1 VNDFVFYRDNDSTIN
16 ILLFFH
22 TQLSIVKVVFFY
34 LVNIWIGVIYMNKTV
49 LVTGSSRGLGAAIV
63 RTLSQQ
69 GYNVIINYFQ
79 NKVLAEQLVSE
90 LGEHQAIAIQADV
103 TNRNDVEKL
112 IIQATEY
119 FGHID
124 AVVNNA
130 LVGFKFDPTQQKPFK
145 DLSWD
150 DYQQQLDGTLKSA
163 FNVIQSVLP
172 QFLERQSGS
181 IISIGTNLYQNP
193 VVPYHEYTTAKAGL
207 IGLTRNIAAEL
218 GQFGITANVV
228 SGGLLKT
235 TDASAAT
242 TAEVFDLIAQT
253 TPLKKVTAPQDVA
266 NMVAYLVS
274 DQAKGITGQNFTIDG
289 GLTMN

>member
-1 VNDFVFYRDNDSTIN
+1 
-16 ILLFFH
+16 
-22 TQLSIVKVVFFY
+22 
-34 LVNIWIGVIYMNKTV
+34 MNKTV

-90 LGEHQAIAIQADV
+90 IGEHQAIAIQADV

-112 IIQATEY
+112 IAQATEY

>member
-1 VNDFVFYRDNDSTIN
+1 
-16 ILLFFH
+16 
-22 TQLSIVKVVFFY
+22 
-34 LVNIWIGVIYMNKTV
+34 MNKTV
-49 LVTGSSRGLGAAIV
+49 LVTGSSRGLGAVIV

-79 NKVLAEQLVSE
+79 NKVLAEQLVSDI
-90 LGEHQAIAIQADV
+90 GEHQAIAIQADV

-112 IIQATEY
+112 IAQATEY

-172 QFLERQSGS
+172 QFSERQSGA

>member
-1 VNDFVFYRDNDSTIN
+1 
-16 ILLFFH
+16 
-22 TQLSIVKVVFFY
+22 
-34 LVNIWIGVIYMNKTV
+34 MNKTV

>member
-1 VNDFVFYRDNDSTIN
+1 
-16 ILLFFH
+16 
-22 TQLSIVKVVFFY
+22 
-34 LVNIWIGVIYMNKTV
+34 MNKTV
-49 LVTGSSRGLGAAIV
+49 LVTGSSRGLGAVIV

-90 LGEHQAIAIQADV
+90 IGEHQAIAIQADV
-103 TNRNDVEKL
+103 TNRNDVKKL
-112 IIQATEY
+112 IAQATEY

-172 QFLERQSGS
+172 QFSERQSGA

-235 TDASAAT
+235 TDASSAT

>member
-1 VNDFVFYRDNDSTIN
+1 
-16 ILLFFH
+16 
-22 TQLSIVKVVFFY
+22 
-34 LVNIWIGVIYMNKTV
+34 MNKTV
-49 LVTGSSRGLGAAIV
+49 LVTGSSRGLGAVIV

-90 LGEHQAIAIQADV
+90 IGEHQAIAIQADV

-112 IIQATEY
+112 IAQATEY

-172 QFLERQSGS
+172 QFSERQSGA

>member
-1 VNDFVFYRDNDSTIN
+1 
-16 ILLFFH
+16 
-22 TQLSIVKVVFFY
+22 
-34 LVNIWIGVIYMNKTV
+34 MNKTV
-49 LVTGSSRGLGAAIV
+49 LVTGSSRGLGAVIV
-63 RTLSQQ
+63 KTLSQQ

-79 NKVLAEQLVSE
+79 NKVLAEQLVTE

-103 TNRNDVEKL
+103 TNRNDVDKL
-112 IIQATEY
+112 IVQATER

-130 LVGFKFDPTQQKPFK
+130 LVEFKFDPTQQKPFK

-172 QFLERQSGS
+172 QFSERQSGA

-242 TAEVFDLIAQT
+242 TTEVFDLIAQT

>member
-1 VNDFVFYRDNDSTIN
+1 
-16 ILLFFH
+16 
-22 TQLSIVKVVFFY
+22 
-34 LVNIWIGVIYMNKTV
+34 MNKTV
-49 LVTGSSRGLGAAIV
+49 LVTGSSRGLGAVIV
-63 RTLSQQ
+63 KTLSQQ

-79 NKVLAEQLVSE
+79 NKVLAEQLVTE

-103 TNRNDVEKL
+103 TNRNDVDKL
-112 IIQATEY
+112 IVQATER

-130 LVGFKFDPTQQKPFK
+130 LVGFKFDPTQQKSFK

-150 DYQQQLDGTLKSA
+150 DYQQQLNGTLKSA
-163 FNVIQSVLP
+163 FNVTQSVLP
-172 QFLERQSGS
+172 QFLERQSGA

-253 TPLKKVTAPQDVA
+253 TPLKKVTALQDVA

-274 DQAKGITGQNFTIDG
+274 DQAKGITGQNYTIDG

>member
-1 VNDFVFYRDNDSTIN
+1 
-16 ILLFFH
+16 
-22 TQLSIVKVVFFY
+22 
-34 LVNIWIGVIYMNKTV
+34 MNKTV

-90 LGEHQAIAIQADV
+90 IGEHQAIAIQADV

-112 IIQATEY
+112 IAQATEY

-172 QFLERQSGS
+172 QFSERQSGA

>member
-1 VNDFVFYRDNDSTIN
+1 
-16 ILLFFH
+16 
-22 TQLSIVKVVFFY
+22 
-34 LVNIWIGVIYMNKTV
+34 MNKTV
-49 LVTGSSRGLGAAIV
+49 LVTGSSRGLGAVIV
-63 RTLSQQ
+63 KTLSQQ

-79 NKVLAEQLVSE
+79 NKVLAEQLVTE

-103 TNRNDVEKL
+103 TNRNDVDKL
-112 IIQATEY
+112 IVQATER

-130 LVGFKFDPTQQKPFK
+130 LVGFKFDPTQQKSFK

-163 FNVIQSVLP
+163 FNVTQSVLP
-172 QFLERQSGS
+172 QFLERQSGA

-193 VVPYHEYTTAKAGL
+193 VVPYHEYTTAKASL

-235 TDASAAT
+235 TDASAVT

-274 DQAKGITGQNFTIDG
+274 DQAKGITGQNYTIDG